1 MKKKSKNIIPR
12 ADSKLREIPVSDW
25 LTVWE
30 DALRIK
36 EWKTHAAQLNKKY
49 NVKFSRASYYR
60 TMRRLAEIE
69 FERQC
74 RTPNTS
80 QETATLESTIAEKGS
95 VCAAIHELSKS
106 IDALRKQQTYMAGE
120 IRQISDNKSDAF
132 IMYMDMRNLN
142 RVLRNSA
149 FVSDAFSTTEDI
161 PYPGKRKVPIATIH
175 EYLLK
180 LEKRTQKR
188 LDVFLRDGLQKRFDR
203 KDLSDA
209 ELFMLRIRLIWGCE
223 IVRELER
230 DTQIPLTNDKKS
242 ALDATVRGI
251 EPDVLFVDLW
261 ANIGTNWLY
270 NFASMIYKYGK
281 LPTQHTQTVGIAHEL
296 NMLQRLKESR
306 Q

>member
-36 EWKTHAAQLNKKY
+36 GWKTHAAQLNKKY
-49 NVKFSRASYYR
+49 NVKFSRASYY
-60 TMRRLAEIE
+60 
-69 FERQC
+69 
-74 RTPNTS
+74 NTKAKLEELEPWLRS
-80 QETATLESTIAEKGS
+80 KMANSLSENAVQEMSAVDKDSI
-95 VCAAIHELSKS
+95 CAAIHELSKS

-149 FVSDAFSTTEDI
+149 FVSDAFSMTEDI

-242 ALDATVRGI
+242 AIDATVRGI